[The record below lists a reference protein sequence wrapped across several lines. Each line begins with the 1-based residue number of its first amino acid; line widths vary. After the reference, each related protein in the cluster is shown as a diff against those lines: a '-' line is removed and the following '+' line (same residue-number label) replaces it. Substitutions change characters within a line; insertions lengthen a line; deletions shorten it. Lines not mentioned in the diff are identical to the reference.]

1 MERVE
6 LIRTLMEEKRRGME
20 AYERYLNE
28 KHLYAPGMMLYM
40 REVHFLTAVGP
51 GGEPTVSE
59 LAARLGVT
67 HGAVSQLAG
76 RLEKKGLVQRT
87 ANPKDRRQSIVR
99 LTDAGKELCRRH
111 QAADQRNYGYL
122 SQWLD
127 GFSDEEVSLVL
138 RYEACMRDF
147 FETVNKDIGERLL

>member
-1 MERVE
+1 MERVK

-40 REVHFLTAVGP
+40 REAHFLTAVGP

-59 LAARLGVT
+59 LAA
-67 HGAVSQLAG
+67 

-111 QAADQRNYGYL
+111 QAADRRNYGYI

-138 RYEACMRDF
+138 RYEARMRDL
-147 FETVNKDIGERLL
+147 FETLNKDIGERLL

>member
-1 MERVE
+1 M
-6 LIRTLMEEKRRGME
+6 
-20 AYERYLNE
+20 
-28 KHLYAPGMMLYM
+28 
-40 REVHFLTAVGP
+40 
-51 GGEPTVSE
+51 
-59 LAARLGVT
+59 
-67 HGAVSQLAG
+67 
-76 RLEKKGLVQRT
+76 QRT

>member
-6 LIRTLMEEKRRGME
+6 LIRALMEEKRRGME

-40 REVHFLTAVGP
+40 REAHFLTAVGP

-111 QAADQRNYGYL
+111 QAADQRN
-122 SQWLD
+122 
-127 GFSDEEVSLVL
+127 
-138 RYEACMRDF
+138 
-147 FETVNKDIGERLL
+147 

>member
-1 MERVE
+1 MTVKPLADRVV
-6 LIRTLMEEKRRGME
+6 IKMEEAEETTKSGIVL
-20 AYERYLNE
+20 AGSAKE
-28 KHLYAPGMMLYM
+28 KPQIAQ
-40 REVHFLTAVGP
+40 VVAVGP

-111 QAADQRNYGYL
+111 QAADRRNYGYI

-138 RYEACMRDF
+138 RYEARMRDL
-147 FETVNKDIGERLL
+147 FESLNKDIGERLL